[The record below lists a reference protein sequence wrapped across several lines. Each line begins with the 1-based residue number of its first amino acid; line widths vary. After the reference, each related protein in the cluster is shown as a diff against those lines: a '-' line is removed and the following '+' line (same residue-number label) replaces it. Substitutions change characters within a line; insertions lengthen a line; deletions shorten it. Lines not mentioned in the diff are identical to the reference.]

1 MKNTV
6 IKKLI
11 IDLKEIDKRD
21 VHLTNKGFITMLEN
35 CVLEE
40 KEQIITDNSSNKIE
54 QLDRFT
60 LEYLLNGSL
69 YDKIKQSNTYFMLKI
84 FISIND

>member
-11 IDLKEIDKRD
+11 VALKEIDKRD

-40 KEQIITDNSSNKIE
+40 KEQIINAFDEGVKYGNE
-54 QLDRFT
+54 
-60 LEYLLNGSL
+60 LLQTFDYPASR
-69 YDKIKQSNTYFMLKI
+69 YFEHTYNNLNQK
-84 FISIND
+84 

>member
-11 IDLKEIDKRD
+11 VALKEIDKRD

-40 KEQIITDNSSNKIE
+40 KEQIINAFDEGVKYGNG
-54 QLDRFT
+54 
-60 LEYLLNGSL
+60 LLQTFDYPASR
-69 YDKIKQSNTYFMLKI
+69 YFEHTYNNLNQK
-84 FISIND
+84 